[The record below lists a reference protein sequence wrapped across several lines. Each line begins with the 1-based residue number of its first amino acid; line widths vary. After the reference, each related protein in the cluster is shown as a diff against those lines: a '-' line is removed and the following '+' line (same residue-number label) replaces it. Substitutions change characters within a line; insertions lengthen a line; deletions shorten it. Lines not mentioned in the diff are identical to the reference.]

1 MPEWYECEADGC
13 VGQKKMVI
21 ESDGTDIILH
31 LRIGDESATIKIET
45 AGSPRLI
52 ALREAV
58 EDADA
63 NGQVDPVCGA

>member
-13 VGQKKMVI
+13 VGQKKIIV
-21 ESDGTDIILH
+21 ESDGTDIILQ
-31 LRIGDESATIKIET
+31 LRIGNETATIKIET

-58 EDADA
+58 EHDEARDR
-63 NGQVDPVCGA
+63 NRS